1 MARTAKMPVR
11 DEPKPSTLPE
21 GATEES
27 RADDTRT
34 DDNRTDDTC
43 RFDRAR
49 TARSAEILED
59 YTELIGD
66 LIAEHGEARV
76 TDIARRL
83 GVTHPTATKALARLK
98 REGLVTSRPYRGVF
112 LTEAG
117 AAMAERVRARHRL
130 VVDLLVAIGVPAEA
144 AETDAEG
151 MEHYVSETT
160 LEAFRRFLDARKA

>member
-1 MARTAKMPVR
+1 MARYTKTTVP
-11 DEPKPSTLPE
+11 LPPE
-21 GATEES
+21 ETGLNESGAPEI
-27 RADDTRT
+27 RAEDA
-34 DDNRTDDTC
+34 C

-59 YTELIGD
+59 YTEMIGD

-130 VVDLLVAIGVPAEA
+130 VVDLLVAVGVPLEA

-151 MEHYVSETT
+151 MEHYVSEHT
-160 LEAFRRFLDARKA
+160 LEAFRRFLDAGKKA

>member
-1 MARTAKMPVR
+1 MKKQWEEKQPVDAQS
-11 DEPKPSTLPE
+11 DETPS
-21 GATEES
+21 EES
-27 RADDTRT
+27 
-34 DDNRTDDTC
+34 C

-59 YTELIGD
+59 YTEMIGD

-76 TDIARRL
+76 TDIARRM

-130 VVDLLVAIGVPAEA
+130 VVDLLVAIGVPEEA

-160 LEAFRRFLDARKA
+160 LAAVRRFLDARKP